1 MEAINLGCSQEVLG
15 LTLKEVFQV
24 GSLRMKN
31 MQELISIAQDNQ
43 YNQKKDAHNNLI
55 IDLILNKRI
64 G

>member
-15 LTLKEVFQV
+15 LKLKEVFQV